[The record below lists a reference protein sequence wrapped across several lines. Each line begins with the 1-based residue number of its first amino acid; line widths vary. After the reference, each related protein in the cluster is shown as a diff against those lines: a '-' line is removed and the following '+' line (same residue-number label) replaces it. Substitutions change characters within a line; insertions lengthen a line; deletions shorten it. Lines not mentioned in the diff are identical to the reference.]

1 MEITILVD
9 QDLLGFDV
17 FLEQGL
23 KETGWDQLI
32 QFQFKRLRDFGLP
45 PNLPDQEVWQFVQTH
60 RLLLITNNRNSE
72 DETSLNSTMWRENT
86 PESWPIVTVS
96 DKDSLLLPDY
106 RQRVALSLAEI
117 ILYFDNYRG
126 TGRVF
131 VP

>member
-117 ILYFDNYRG
+117 ILYFDNYLG